1 MVHAIIHTITLNT
14 SGTAGKCI
22 EGREFII
29 ALPESFVEYKADDV
43 VRLFT
48 DSVHKRYDVECSAAL
63 HHNKKMTNYHI
74 HLVFSERK
82 MLEHPEVKI
91 ATRNMF
97 YDEQGKHR
105 RTKKEI
111 LDEQGN
117 LRAGCSI
124 IPKGEVYESH
134 IFTKK
139 DEWFKNDAFTRE
151 IKEMFTEIINSH
163 VKEESEKLSVFQQG
177 GVYLATKKI
186 GKNNP
191 REAEIRADNAVRQ
204 EWNRMVDAIGIVS
217 KSGRYG
223 GTYAHTDIAFEFASW
238 ISPEFKLYIIK
249 DYQRLKKD
257 EADRLAIGWD
267 VKRELSKINYCIHT
281 DAVKEFLITP
291 TLSPQEMAY
300 TYASEAD
307 ILNMAL
313 FGKTAAQWRTEKGIK
328 GKTPNIRDF
337 ASAEELIVLINLE
350 DTNADLIRQEVPKI
364 ERLKILREKAYRQLE
379 LLRKNQDTIAA
390 LKKNL
395 IEDTETN
402 G

>member
-1 MVHAIIHTITLNT
+1 MKNMKIDAN
-14 SGTAGKCI
+14 GTEIRVMG
-22 EGREFII
+22 
-29 ALPESFVEYKADDV
+29 DV
-43 VRLFT
+43 VNEEAYISLT
-48 DSVHKRYDVECSAAL
+48 DIAKYKNPDNAFIVVANWMRNHSTISFLGLWEQI
-63 HHNKKMTNYHI
+63 HNPNFKPIEFDRFK
-74 HLVFSERK
+74 
-82 MLEHPEVKI
+82 
-91 ATRNMF
+91 A
-97 YDEQGKHR
+97 
-105 RTKKEI
+105 
-111 LDEQGN
+111 
-117 LRAGCSI
+117 
-124 IPKGEVYESH
+124 ESG
-134 IFTKK
+134 
-139 DEWFKNDAFTRE
+139 DNAFTLTPQQW
-151 IKEMFTEIINSH
+151 IK
-163 VKEESEKLSVFQQG
+163 
-177 GVYLATKKI
+177 AT
-186 GKNNP
+186 
-191 REAEIRADNAVRQ
+191 
-204 EWNRMVDAIGIVS
+204 DAIGIVS

-267 VKRELSKINYCIHT
+267 VKRELSKINYRIHT

-313 FGKTAAQWRTEKGIK
+313 FGKTAAQWRNEKGIK
-328 GKTPNIRDF
+328 GKIPNIRDF
-337 ASAEELIVLINLE
+337 ASAEELVVLINLE

-379 LLRKNQDTIAA
+379 LLRKNQDTITA